1 MIIIQSFIK
10 IMYESQK
17 KKNGSSEKH
26 PRIFE
31 LIQILWNLHL
41 QKHKNLSMN
50 SLKEYYNDSVFIIR
64 KITSYISDWEKPMK
78 TKQKRL
84 LAANKFLK
92 GKCGLP
98 LSYKAP
104 DETVSFSKNY

>member
-1 MIIIQSFIK
+1 
-10 IMYESQK
+10 
-17 KKNGSSEKH
+17 
-26 PRIFE
+26 
-31 LIQILWNLHL
+31 
-41 QKHKNLSMN
+41 MN

-92 GKCGLP
+92 GSAGYHSLINPQMKLCLT
-98 LSYKAP
+98 LKIISVIIMAMQ
-104 DETVSFSKNY
+104 DQ